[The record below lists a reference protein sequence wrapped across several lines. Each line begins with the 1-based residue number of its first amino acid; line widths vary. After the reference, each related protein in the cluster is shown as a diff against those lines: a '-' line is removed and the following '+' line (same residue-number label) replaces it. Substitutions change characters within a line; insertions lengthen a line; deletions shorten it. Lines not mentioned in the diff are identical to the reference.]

1 MTRLRY
7 TLCWVRS
14 AAVALLLTPGMALA
28 QMLIDDLS
36 DPSPWRF
43 VSDRVMGGV
52 SQGVAVVGT
61 DPVHIRLTG
70 DVSTENNGGFIQIR
84 RDLDPWPMDIREVVL
99 TVRGDGQTYYAA
111 LRTTDLARP
120 WQSYRAAFTAPRDWT
135 QVTLPIAAF
144 EATRDGMPPLRLDRI
159 RSIGLLAYGRDHEAD
174 LAIAR
179 IEIR

>member
-1 MTRLRY
+1 
-7 TLCWVRS
+7 
-14 AAVALLLTPGMALA
+14 
-28 QMLIDDLS
+28 MLIDDLS

-52 SQGVAVVGT
+52 SSGEAEVGSN
-61 DPVHIRLTG
+61 PANIRLTG
-70 DVSTENNGGFIQIR
+70 SVSTDNNGGFIQVR
-84 RDLDPWPMDIREVVL
+84 RDLDPWPQDTREVIL

-111 LRTTDLARP
+111 LRTTDVARP
-120 WQSYRAAFTAPRDWT
+120 WLSWRAAFTAPADWT
-135 QVTLPIAAF
+135 QVTIPIAAF